1 MSETII
7 SEIIKAIP
15 QLSWPFVVL
24 VIAFFFKKDIKNLI
38 ARIISG
44 KILGNEFQFKDEVE
58 KLAEKVNIKK
68 DIIDVEKEQIESLIP
83 KKYTNNKLADLVT
96 LSSLIEKE
104 LRKLL
109 YRTGWFSNIKTKNTK
124 EIINSLVSMG
134 AFPEN
139 QISNVDVFMTLR
151 NKIIHGENNID
162 NQDIQTVIDI
172 GYMLLSQIKAF
183 PTENNFIEC
192 INVDLFKDKDCKVL
206 VEKGKGVLLKSISP
220 GNSVINYRIFPTL
233 VFYERTGIEVSWEWN
248 FENTWETCYYR
259 NPLTGEKQLAWSSS
273 AEFIG
278 RDIES
283 I

>member
-1 MSETII
+1 MSDEITR
-7 SEIIKAIP
+7 EIIKAIP
-15 QLSWPFVVL
+15 QLSWPLVVL
-24 VIAFFFKKDIKNLI
+24 VIAFVFSKDIKNLI

-44 KILGNEFQFKDEVE
+44 KILGNEFQFKNEVE

-68 DIIDVEKEQIESLIP
+68 DIVDSEKKEIESLIP
-83 KKYTNNKLADLVT
+83 KTNIDNKLTDLVT

-139 QISNVDVFMTLR
+139 QKSNVDVFMTLR
-151 NKIIHGENNID
+151 NKIIHGESNIE
-162 NQDIQTVIDI
+162 NQDIQTVIDV
-172 GYMLLSQIKAF
+172 GYMLLAQIKAF
-183 PTENNFIEC
+183 PTENNFIEY
-192 INVDLFKDKDCKVL
+192 INVDLYEDKDCKVL
-206 VEKGKGVLLKSISP
+206 LKKGKGILLKSISP
-220 GNSVINYRIFPTL
+220 GNSVINYKLFPTL
-233 VFYERTGIEVSWEWN
+233 VNYEKTGIEVSWEWS
-248 FENTWETCYYR
+248 FETTWGTCYYN